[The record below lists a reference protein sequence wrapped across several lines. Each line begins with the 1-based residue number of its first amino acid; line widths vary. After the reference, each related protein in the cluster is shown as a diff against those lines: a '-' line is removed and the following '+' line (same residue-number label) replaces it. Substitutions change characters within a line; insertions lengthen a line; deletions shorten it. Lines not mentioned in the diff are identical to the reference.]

1 MKWDL
6 STDEGLNA
14 ALCFFEAEHDPE
26 TARQLATYFYERL
39 KNADVVSIH
48 EPLFIRYFHTVMHR
62 LVADGMKPEQAMGFA
77 LQRGKY
83 AREDTESTDIRSAAY
98 VVWARKQ
105 AKPDWKPL
113 VRPPIG
119 FTALMRE
126 IRRLNVL
133 TKSTEPPLMGSPM
146 RFCISCFPDQ
156 ATIKRFMGS

>member
-105 AKPDWKPL
+105 GKTRLEAIGEAANRVYGPDEGDKA
-113 VRPPIG
+113 VERAYKKYRAAFDG
-119 FTALMRE
+119 
-126 IRRLNVL
+126 
-133 TKSTEPPLMGSPM
+133 
-146 RFCISCFPDQ
+146 FPDEVLH
-156 ATIKRFMGS
+156 KLFS